1 MLQTLNNYIVEAILV
16 DNLSVFF
23 FKLGQWWYWEDE
35 PLGHGA
41 DTK

>member
-1 MLQTLNNYIVEAILV
+1 MLQILNNYIVGAILV
-16 DNLSVFF
+16 DNLNVVI

>member
-1 MLQTLNNYIVEAILV
+1 MLQALSNYIVEAVLV
-16 DNLSVFF
+16 ANLNVVI
-23 FKLGQWWYWEDE
+23 FKLGQWWYREDE